1 MAIDKIKLRGLAK
14 DKDERLFVEGDYLD
28 ALNVIN
34 SGTGESTEA
43 VLKNVKGTSAAS
55 PLTSADSIRS
65 GDQRVIG
72 SVGDPVRGYVYF
84 FVWST
89 NANDHS
95 IYRYKASTHTYELV
109 LRSSVLN
116 FQQSDFVHAE
126 LVNGEFERDERTQ
139 TIVYFTD
146 NRNPPRKINVD
157 RAIQDNIT
165 IFYSDDQVFEF
176 LSVAKTPA
184 VFPPTVTMDTDT
196 DKETNNFTNKVFQFA
211 TQYVYK
217 DGEESAIS
225 PHSTVVHPKYMA
237 LQGINSTSVDQD
249 SLREENRALIDT
261 RYTSVQALFQ
271 YNRPE
276 VVKMKVLGR
285 IANTGSWFVIDEF
298 DPSENL
304 VKADPHADGATATVY
319 TAADGVYRFY
329 NDGLYTYL
337 GAEVTDRIY
346 DDVPHKATT
355 QTLVGNRLM
364 YSSPTSGYENVVPSA
379 TFTVT
384 YHSEPTVDTYLGD
397 DIFNESDI
405 FHDPALTNNYG
416 EDNGF
421 VVLNSNALPSQLN
434 ANSTLTLTVSYK
446 PKKFGIFGYY
456 DPNPSEITDE
466 KADLPLLKV
475 NLLDDEG
482 NELTYFCGEATDS
495 QAATPDYEG
504 HVECYIDPLAV
515 QYATLTAS
523 VTVLEDT
530 SKTDYMNLL
539 LAQVRNQVLNYSFSG
554 SINGAVS
561 YVEWPLRS
569 SASGGGPLTASLR
582 CKRFDFS
589 LALEDSYLSDQ
600 FGAASASG
608 ESITLQFKGGNF
620 FIPQSELGQASN
632 VAGLSGQPG
641 APFTSIHTSAG
652 GGSGSFIEG
661 EFVSVEPYYFGLYE
675 PNLINGID
683 TNHPDDITQL
693 PRGGTGYLN
702 QGGYDLTNSNA
713 SNRNGAKDLLITSLP
728 NSVRRTFKAGCVH
741 DIGVVYFDRH
751 GRPGFVNELGS
762 VFVAPF
768 GDNSARYDGVSDYYN
783 GPADIVV
790 TPTHDPP
797 DWATSYQFVYPG
809 MGTFSKFETYTVGG
823 GFTLAGSTT
832 DDNIYISLNTLINFR
847 EQKGAVKNYTY
858 TPGDKLRIVS
868 YKDDANGSTLLYTSE
883 ERMFDIVGV
892 EEFASSP
899 NFNPPDQQGAIS
911 DNSNF
916 SGTFLK
922 VQELAPTTGADDF
935 DGSNDNLFKNQ
946 CLVELLT
953 PRSTV
958 EDKVYY
964 EIGSVHPISTH
975 GDAITLTEGDVHYR
989 AASLL
994 APVYD
999 DSGLYTAVADG
1010 GVPQLDDFVAK
1021 DYNKW
1026 EYTARN
1032 IESMD
1037 VSDYVASRVWSKG
1050 RAHLTNEKA
1059 ATINYYNRISYSE
1072 ETQDDLGEIK
1082 YSSFNP
1088 DSLSYKDLPKKY
1100 GAVNF
1105 IGNFNQSIIALQD
1118 NKMSIIPVNRGII
1131 EYADGDSNI
1140 SVNSQVM
1147 NQHREANADFG
1158 VGPLDICSVL
1168 IKDGRVFF
1176 ADRSRQKII
1185 MALGAEMK
1193 AISDLEMSSYFEGQ
1207 FDGLAN
1213 ANQGPNRIISGY
1225 DPEEDMYYVTMEPR
1239 SYDAENEQGSAPYS
1253 GTTVGFDI
1261 ANGKWISRYSFL
1273 PTNYANIDN
1282 KFLSCKH
1289 DSARN
1294 NLFHKHSNTTTY
1306 NTFYGTNYA
1315 SQLSVLSKISPSEV
1329 KVFNALSLEGS
1340 DNVWTLAG
1348 ADTNLGT
1355 VTGGATFTEKEGS
1368 FYADFPRSTKAGSDQ
1383 SYYINIGT
1391 LTFVSGSTSPVY
1403 TSNLN
1408 LSRLPLPLAKNIN
1421 LLLPSPTGLVED
1433 VQIDAISGNQITF
1446 DFSASDPSLA
1456 NADADG
1462 LQVYVGLDAAT
1473 NGDSIRGNWCQI
1485 DLTLPAGV
1493 ASSAAEREL
1502 YCVNTHI
1509 AGSKL
1514 HHPKGQQ

>member
-43 VLKNVKGTSAAS
+43 VLKNVKGTVAATG
-55 PLTSADSIRS
+55 PTLPS

-84 FVWST
+84 FVHST
-89 NANDHS
+89 DAENNS
-95 IYRYKASTHTYELV
+95 IYRYKALDHTFELV

-116 FQQSDFVHAE
+116 FRQSDFVHAE

-157 RAIQDNIT
+157 RAIEDNIT
-165 IFYSDDQVFEF
+165 IFYSDDQIFEF

-217 DGEESAIS
+217 DGEETAIS

-237 LQGINSTSVDQD
+237 LQGINSASVDQD

-364 YSSPTSGYENVVPSA
+364 YSSPTSGYENIVPSA

-397 DIFNESDI
+397 AISTGQTIQQDTYGIG
-405 FHDPALTNNYG
+405 TNFSP
-416 EDNGF
+416 DNGW
-421 VVLNSNALPSQLN
+421 VTLRADDLPISLS
-434 ANSTLTLTVSYK
+434 ANSTLTLNVAYK
-446 PKKFGIFGYY
+446 PAKFGVFGYY
-456 DPNPSEITDE
+456 DNDNLPAVNKQDRAVIKFNCVDE
-466 KADLPLLKV
+466 NGDSASF
-475 NLLDDEG
+475 
-482 NELTYFCGEATDS
+482 FCGEAEDS
-495 QAATPDYEG
+495 QNANPDYEG
-504 HVECYIDPLAV
+504 AIIVPSEAGTTISVNGLSHAN
-515 QYATLTAS
+515 LTAS
-523 VTVLEDT
+523 VTVNEDT
-530 SKTDYMNLL
+530 DRSTYLNLL
-539 LAQVRNQVLNYSFSG
+539 LNDIRNQVLSYSYNG
-554 SINGAVS
+554 SINQALS
-561 YVEWPLRS
+561 PITFDIRS
-569 SASGGGPLTASLR
+569 TASGGGGIVGTLSTKRLDFDLSLVDSVLVDHTVPNTEDANGDSIGL
-582 CKRFDFS
+582 RFR
-589 LALEDSYLSDQ
+589 A
-600 FGAASASG
+600 
-608 ESITLQFKGGNF
+608 GNF
-620 FIPQSELGQASN
+620 FIPQSETGTLLGDN
-632 VAGLSGQPG
+632 N
-641 APFTSIHTSAG
+641 APFVNVTLSDPLADDIDEFLSIDNNAFDGDYSP
-652 GGSGSFIEG
+652 S
-661 EFVSVEPYYFGLYE
+661 L
-675 PNLINGID
+675 LNGID
-683 TNHPDDITQL
+683 TNSTSDE
-693 PRGGTGYLN
+693 RGGLGILN
-702 QGGYDLTNSNA
+702 GAYEQNNVD
-713 SNRNGAKDLLITSLP
+713 NGAKDLLFTALP
-728 NSVRRTFKAGCVH
+728 NSVRRTFKTGCVH

-762 VFVAPF
+762 VYVAPF
-768 GDNSARYDGVSDYYN
+768 GDNTARDDGAGDYNN

-790 TPTHDPP
+790 TPTHNPP

-823 GFTLAGSTT
+823 GFTLALSTT
-832 DDNIYISLNTLINFR
+832 DDNIYVSLNTLINFR
-847 EQKGAVKNYTY
+847 EQKGALKNYIY

-868 YKDDANGSTLLYTSE
+868 YKDDTDGSTLLYPNQE
-883 ERMFDIVGV
+883 IMFDIVGI
-892 EEFASSP
+892 ETFASSP
-899 NFNPPDQQGAIS
+899 NFNPPAGQGGIT

-916 SGTFLK
+916 TGTFLK
-922 VQELAPTTGADDF
+922 VQELTVQGDDSF
-935 DGSNDNLFKNQ
+935 DSSNDNLFKNQ

-964 EIGSVHPISTH
+964 EIGSVNPISTH
-975 GDAITLTEGDVHYR
+975 GNAITLTEGDVHYR

-999 DSGLYTAVADG
+999 NTGLYTDSSDG
-1010 GVPQLDDFVAK
+1010 GVAQLDDFVAK

-1026 EYTARN
+1026 VYTARN

-1050 RAHLTNEKA
+1050 RAHVTNEKA
-1059 ATINYYNRISYSE
+1059 ATINYYNRVSYSE

-1158 VGPLDICSVL
+1158 VGPFDICSVL

-1176 ADRSRQKII
+1176 ADRSRQKIV
-1185 MALGAEMK
+1185 MALGADMK
-1193 AISDLEMSSYFEGQ
+1193 AISDMEMSSYFEDQ

-1239 SYDAENEQGSAPYS
+1239 SYDAENQQGSAPYS

-1273 PTNYANIDN
+1273 PSNYANIDN

-1289 DSARN
+1289 DPTRGGM
-1294 NLFHKHSNTTTY
+1294 FHKHSNTTTY

-1408 LSRLPLPLAKNIN
+1408 LSRIPLPLAKNIN

-1446 DFSASDPSLA
+1446 DFSASNPSLA

>member
-14 DKDERLFVEGDYLD
+14 DKDERLFAEGDYLD

-34 SGTGESTEA
+34 SGTGESTES
-43 VLKNVKGTSAAS
+43 VLKNVKGTTEAS
-55 PLTSADSIRS
+55 GVTLPS

-84 FVWST
+84 FVHST
-89 NANDHS
+89 DAENHS
-95 IYRYKASTHTYELV
+95 IYRYKALDHTFELV
-109 LRSSVLN
+109 LRSSVLG

-126 LVNGEFERDERTQ
+126 LVNGEFERDESTQ
-139 TIVYFTD
+139 TIIYFTD
-146 NRNPPRKINVD
+146 NRNPPRKINAD
-157 RAIQDNIT
+157 RAIGDNVT
-165 IFYSDDQVFEF
+165 ELYSDDQIFEF

-217 DGEESAIS
+217 DGEETAIS

-237 LQGINSTSVDQD
+237 LQGINSSNVDQD

-276 VVKMKVLGR
+276 VVRMKVLGR
-285 IANTGSWFVIDEF
+285 IGNTGSWFVIDEF
-298 DPSENL
+298 DPSEDL
-304 VKADPHADGATATVY
+304 VKADPHNDGATATVY
-319 TAADGVYRFY
+319 TAGNGVYRFY

-364 YSSPTSGYENVVPSA
+364 YSSPTSGYENIVPSA

-384 YHSEPTVDTYLGD
+384 YHSEPTVDTYTGD
-397 DIFNESDI
+397 DIFNGSDI
-405 FHDPALTNNYG
+405 FHSTGGYA
-416 EDNGF
+416 EDSGF
-421 VVLNSNALPSQLN
+421 VVLKSNGLPSALN
-434 ANSTLTLTVSYK
+434 ANSTLTLTLDYK
-446 PKKFGIFGYY
+446 PKKFGVFGYY
-456 DPNPSEITDE
+456 DPNPNEGTDE
-466 KADLPLLKV
+466 KADLPLLKI
-475 NLLDDEG
+475 NLLDDNGDEV
-482 NELTYFCGEATDS
+482 TYYCGEAQGS
-495 QAATPDYEG
+495 QTAVVSGDG
-504 HVECYIDPLAV
+504 HVECGIDPEAV

-523 VTVLEDT
+523 ITVYEDT

-539 LAQVRNQVLNYSFSG
+539 LAEVKNQVLNYSFNG
-554 SINGAVS
+554 SISGAVS
-561 YVEWPLRS
+561 FVKWSLRS
-569 SASGGGPLTASLR
+569 SGAGGGGISAHLR

-589 LALEDSYLSDQ
+589 LGLEDSYLSNE
-600 FGAASASG
+600 FGVASASG

-620 FIPQSELGQASN
+620 FIPQSELGNASN
-632 VAGLSGQPG
+632 TSGLSGQPG
-641 APFTSIHTSAG
+641 GALTSIDTNLTQQATNLL
-652 GGSGSFIEG
+652 SGQ
-661 EFVSVEPYYFGLYE
+661 FVSVEPYYAGLYE
-675 PNLINGID
+675 PNLLNGID
-683 TNHPDDITQL
+683 TNHPDDATQQ

-702 QGGYDLTNSNA
+702 QGTYDLTNSNA
-713 SNRNGAKDLLITSLP
+713 AARNGAKNLLITSLP

-762 VFVAPF
+762 VYVAPF
-768 GDNSARYDGVSDYYN
+768 GDNNFRYDGVSDYYN

-832 DDNIYISLNTLINFR
+832 DDNIYVSLNTLINFR
-847 EQKGAVKNYTY
+847 EQKGALKNYTY

-868 YKDDANGSTLLYTSE
+868 YKDDSDGSTLLYTSE

-899 NFNPPDQQGAIS
+899 NFNPPAQQGDIV

-922 VQELAPTTGADDF
+922 VQELAPATGLDDF

-999 DSGLYTAVADG
+999 DSGLYSASDVG
-1010 GVPQLDDFVAK
+1010 GTPQLDDFVAK
-1021 DYNKW
+1021 DYNNW
-1026 EYTARN
+1026 VYTARN

-1147 NQHREANADFG
+1147 NQQREANADFG

-1168 IKDGRVFF
+1168 VKDGRVFF

-1193 AISDLEMSSYFEGQ
+1193 AISDLEMSSYFEDQ
-1207 FDGLAN
+1207 FEALAN
-1213 ANQGPNRIISGY
+1213 ANGNPNRIISGY
-1225 DPEEDMYYVTMEPR
+1225 DPEEDMYYVTIEPR
-1239 SYDAENEQGSAPYS
+1239 SHDDDGGSGAAYA

-1261 ANGKWISRYSFL
+1261 PNGRWISRYSFL
-1273 PTNYANIDN
+1273 PSNYANIDN

-1289 DSARN
+1289 DKVRDG
-1294 NLFHKHSNTTTY
+1294 LIHKHTDAATY

-1315 SQLSVLSKISPSEV
+1315 STLSVLSKISPSEV

-1340 DNVWTLAG
+1340 DNEWTMTG

-1355 VTGGATFTEKEGS
+1355 VTGGTAFIEKEGS
-1368 FYADFPRSTKAGSDQ
+1368 FYADFPRSTKSGSDQ
-1383 SYYINIGT
+1383 SYYINIGN
-1391 LTFVSGSTSPVY
+1391 LEFVDGSTSPIY

-1408 LSRLPLPLAKNIN
+1408 LSRLPLPLNKNIN
-1421 LLLPSPTGLVED
+1421 LLLPLPTGLVEF

-1446 DFSASDPSLA
+1446 DFAAADPSLA
-1456 NADADG
+1456 DNAADG
-1462 LQVYVGLDAAT
+1462 LQVFIGLDAAI

-1485 DLTLPAGV
+1485 DLSLPTGSP
-1493 ASSAAEREL
+1493 SSGGEREL